1 MKKINPRIIRLLK
14 QIVFI
19 IVVSLFVFG
28 GCYGCIMLSRK
39 TKINYTHTFIEKSI
53 MNGTIIGVIDD
64 ELEENDPSKQ
74 FIVNIKIDGETYSI
88 NNQQLYDEFLYKG
101 VKSELFVVYN
111 RLTIK
116 KKDQPPTLIE
126 RTIFSIFE

>member
-1 MKKINPRIIRLLK
+1 MKKLNPRLIILLK
-14 QIVFI
+14 QFLFV

-28 GCYGCIMLSRK
+28 ACYGCIMLSRK
-39 TKINYTHTFIEKSI
+39 SHIDYEHTFIEKCI
-53 MNGTIIGVIDD
+53 MNGVIIGVIDD
-64 ELEENDPSKQ
+64 ELEDNDPSKQ
-74 FIVNIKIDGETYSI
+74 FIVNIKIDGENYAI
-88 NNQQLYDEFLYKG
+88 NNQELYEEFLYKG
-101 VKSELFVVYN
+101 VKNELFVVYN